1 MLLYLNRKGAKIM
14 LEIKIN
20 ERDYYVFREKEFNI
34 IGNLNTPF
42 LSHPNYYDLN
52 ITETSLQYTNN
63 KNVIIPADLL
73 KFNKITNQI
82 SASFGLPITLEEYET
97 LYELYLDQMNE
108 NPTEEFITLKEI
120 KQDIEHAKTLV
131 KKNKRA

>member
-14 LEIKIN
+14 FEIKIN

-73 KFNKITNQI
+73 EFNKITNQI
-82 SASFGLPITLEEYET
+82 SASFGLPITLEEYKT

-108 NPTEEFITLKEI
+108 NPTEEFIKLKEI